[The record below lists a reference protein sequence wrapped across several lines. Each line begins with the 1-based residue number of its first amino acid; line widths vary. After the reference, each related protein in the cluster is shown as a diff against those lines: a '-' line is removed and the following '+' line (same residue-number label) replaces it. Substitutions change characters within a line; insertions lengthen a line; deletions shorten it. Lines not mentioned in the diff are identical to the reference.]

1 MGRNKYQLQASLGL
15 ISLFLTA
22 SPLFL
27 KLPAQYQAFNK
38 NSEMEV
44 DAAIAFSKTRTS
56 EQIERERIQQRK
68 ETADTLQRTGILPT
82 HQKLKIRR
90 YFDNPKRNPN
100 PDTTGYLED
109 ETVYV
114 YDSAGIC
121 IGRIENRQWF
131 WKYWYK
137 SACNDSP
144 AR

>member
-15 ISLFLTA
+15 ISLCLTA

-44 DAAIAFSKTRTS
+44 DAAIAYSKTRTS
-56 EQIERERIQQRK
+56 EQIERERIQERK

-100 PDTTGYLED
+100 PDITGYLED
-109 ETVYV
+109 ETVFV

-121 IGRIENRQWF
+121 IGRIENRQWY
-131 WKYWYK
+131 WKHWYK
-137 SACNDSP
+137 NACDNSP
-144 AR
+144 TQ

>member
-15 ISLFLTA
+15 ISLCLTA

-44 DAAIAFSKTRTS
+44 DAAIAYSKTRTS
-56 EQIERERIQQRK
+56 EQIERERISQRK

-90 YFDNPKRNPN
+90 YLDNPQRNPN
-100 PDTTGYLED
+100 PDITGYLED

-131 WKYWYK
+131 WKHWYK
-137 SACNDSP
+137 NACNYSP
-144 AR
+144 TQ

>member
-15 ISLFLTA
+15 TSLLLTA

-38 NSEMEV
+38 SSEMEV
-44 DAAIAFSKTRTS
+44 DAALASSKTKTS
-56 EQIERERIQQRK
+56 EQIERSRIEQRK

-114 YDSAGIC
+114 YDSAGVC

-137 SACNDSP
+137 NICNNSP
-144 AR
+144 AQ

>member
-1 MGRNKYQLQASLGL
+1 MGCNKYQLQASLGL
-15 ISLFLTA
+15 FSLFLTA

-44 DAAIAFSKTRTS
+44 DAAIAYSKTRTS
-56 EQIERERIQQRK
+56 EQIERERIQERK

-100 PDTTGYLED
+100 PDITGYLED

-121 IGRIENRQWF
+121 IGRIENRQWY
-131 WKYWYK
+131 WKHWYK
-137 SACNDSP
+137 NTCDNSP
-144 AR
+144 AQ

>member
-15 ISLFLTA
+15 FSLFLTA

-100 PDTTGYLED
+100 PDITGYLED
-109 ETVYV
+109 ETVFV

-121 IGRIENRQWF
+121 IGRIESRQWY
-131 WKYWYK
+131 WKHWYK
-137 SACNDSP
+137 NACDNSP
-144 AR
+144 AQ